1 MLLIDGREFKV
12 TEETAFLGN
21 ISYNKVN
28 GYNIRFELRFIDGEK
43 KGYINL
49 DTGFEKEKD
58 INLFLNKEYSGLNF
72 DGYPFIYF
80 EVFDMMKFLD
90 SEIECESRIKINDIK
105 DGKINVNFEVDD
117 DLIKIK
123 YDGSLMVVNNI

>member
-21 ISYNKVN
+21 ISYNKVS

-58 INLFLNKEYSGLNF
+58 INLFLNKEYSCLLYTSML
-72 DGYPFIYF
+72 D
-80 EVFDMMKFLD
+80 KFCLLKCLKM
-90 SEIECESRIKINDIK
+90 I
-105 DGKINVNFEVDD
+105 
-117 DLIKIK
+117 
-123 YDGSLMVVNNI
+123 

>member
-12 TEETAFLGN
+12 TEETAFIDN

-28 GYNIRFELRFIDGEK
+28 GYNIRFELRFKDGEK

-72 DGYPFIYF
+72 DGYPFMYF
-80 EVFDMMKFLD
+80 EVFDTVKFWIL
-90 SEIECESRIKINDIK
+90 RL
-105 DGKINVNFEVDD
+105 NVRLE
-117 DLIKIK
+117 LR
-123 YDGSLMVVNNI
+123 

>member
-1 MLLIDGREFKV
+1 MFLIDGREFKV

-28 GYNIRFELRFIDGEK
+28 GYNIRFELRFIDGK
-43 KGYINL
+43 RNGYINL

-72 DGYPFIYF
+72 DGYPFMYF
-80 EVFDMMKFLD
+80 EVFDMVKFWILRLNLRL
-90 SEIECESRIKINDIK
+90 ELR
-105 DGKINVNFEVDD
+105 
-117 DLIKIK
+117 
-123 YDGSLMVVNNI
+123 

>member
-12 TEETAFLGN
+12 TEETAFLGT

-28 GYNIRFELRFIDGEK
+28 GYNIRFELRFIDGK
-43 KGYINL
+43 MNGYINL

-80 EVFDMMKFLD
+80 EVFDMIKFFVFVF
-90 SEIECESRIKINDIK
+90 ECEIRIKINDIK

>member
-12 TEETAFLGN
+12 TEETAFIGN
-21 ISYNKVN
+21 INYNKDS

-72 DGYPFIYF
+72 DGYPFMYF
-80 EVFDMMKFLD
+80 EVFDTVKFLD
-90 SEIECESRIKINDIK
+90 SEIECEIRIKINDIK

>member
-1 MLLIDGREFKV
+1 MLLIDGREFEV

-28 GYNIRFELRFIDGEK
+28 GYNIRLELRFIDGDK
-43 KGYINL
+43 KGY
-49 DTGFEKEKD
+49 

-72 DGYPFIYF
+72 DGYPFMYF
-80 EVFDMMKFLD
+80 EVFDTVKFLD
-90 SEIECESRIKINDIK
+90 SEIECEIRIKINDIK

>member
-12 TEETAFLGN
+12 TEETTFIGN
-21 ISYNKVN
+21 ISYNKVS
-28 GYNIRFELRFIDGEK
+28 GYNIRFELRFIDGDK

-58 INLFLNKEYSGLNF
+58 TNLFLNREYSGLNF
-72 DGYPFIYF
+72 DDYPFMYF
-80 EVFDMMKFLD
+80 EVFDTVKFLD
-90 SEIECESRIKINDIK
+90 SEIECEIRIKINDIK
-105 DGKINVNFEVDD
+105 DGKIIVNFEVDD

-123 YDGSLMVVNNI
+123 YDGGLTLVNNI

>member
-21 ISYNKVN
+21 INYNKDS
-28 GYNIRFELRFIDGEK
+28 GYNIRFELRFKDGER

-49 DTGFEKEKD
+49 YTGFEKEKD

-72 DGYPFIYF
+72 DGYPFMYF
-80 EVFDMMKFLD
+80 EVFDTVKFLD
-90 SEIECESRIKINDIK
+90 SEIECEIRIKINDIK

>member
-1 MLLIDGREFKV
+1 MLLIDRREFKV

-21 ISYNKVN
+21 FNNNKVN
-28 GYNIRFELRFIDGEK
+28 GYNIRFELHFIDGEK

-72 DGYPFIYF
+72 DGYPFMYF
-80 EVFDMMKFLD
+80 EVFDTVKFFD
-90 SEIECESRIKINDIK
+90 SEIECEIIIKINDIK

-123 YDGSLMVVNNI
+123 YDGSLIVVNNI